1 VECIIFLYALG
12 IWIMLLILSIVNAVI
27 RETLYAPKIGEHL
40 GHAVSSLIAIAYTL
54 AVTYWLVDNIK
65 MDVTRIDLLWIGVF
79 WLILTTVFEFGF
91 G

>member
-1 VECIIFLYALG
+1 
-12 IWIMLLILSIVNAVI
+12 M
-27 RETLYAPKIGEHL
+27 
-40 GHAVSSLIAIAYTL
+40 IAIAYAL